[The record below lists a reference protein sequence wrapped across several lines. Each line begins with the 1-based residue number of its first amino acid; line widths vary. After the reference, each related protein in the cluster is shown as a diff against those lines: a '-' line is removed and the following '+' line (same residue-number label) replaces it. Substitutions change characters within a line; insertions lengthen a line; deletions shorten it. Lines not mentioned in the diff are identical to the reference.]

1 MAPVHTMPPPT
12 CYECVSAL
20 SNHAPLCPGDSVAR
34 PEQLFRGLPAAA
46 KVGIP
51 LPPATTGTSTTR
63 LSSASDLFAGFA
75 LALRLLATCC
85 PRFIPQ
91 IAVIRLRSGRGWNRF
106 SAAMFIFILSAP
118 AATSASQSV
127 TISCYRMHCTRAS
140 SSMNAPTPQCCFAR
154 FLVPAHP
161 FFPPRCL
168 LQRVALRKQLF
179 ISCLCSFTA
188 VPSAPQALIAG
199 DRIIKDR

>member
-34 PEQLFRGLPAAA
+34 PEQLFRGLSAAA

-63 LSSASDLFAGFA
+63 LSSASDVFAGFT

-161 FFPPRCL
+161 LFPPRCL

-179 ISCLCSFTA
+179 ISRLCSVTA
-188 VPSAPQALIAG
+188 VPSTPQALIAG
-199 DRIIKDR
+199 DGIMKDR